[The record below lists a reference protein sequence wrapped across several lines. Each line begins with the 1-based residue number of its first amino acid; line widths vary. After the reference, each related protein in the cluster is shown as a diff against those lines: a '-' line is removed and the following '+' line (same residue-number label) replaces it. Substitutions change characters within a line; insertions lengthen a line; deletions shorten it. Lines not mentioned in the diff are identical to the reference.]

1 MKENLIKFFNLIKN
15 NKQAKGLLIVG
26 TLLIFIFT
34 LGFSLSMFTSNKKIV
49 IKSHCKE
56 SCCCKNCSCIAAL
69 DEKENDDNSDDIV
82 IIDEDVRIS

>member
-1 MKENLIKFFNLIKN
+1 MRNLSVENKESLCEIIWNAIINFFK
-15 NKQAKGLLIVG
+15 
-26 TLLIFIFT
+26 
-34 LGFSLSMFTSNKKIV
+34 SMFTSNKKFV
-49 IKSHCKE
+49 IKSKCKD

>member
-1 MKENLIKFFNLIKN
+1 MRNLSVENKESICEIIWNAIINFLK
-15 NKQAKGLLIVG
+15 
-26 TLLIFIFT
+26 
-34 LGFSLSMFTSNKKIV
+34 SMFTSNKKFV
-49 IKSHCKE
+49 IKSHCKD

>member
-1 MKENLIKFFNLIKN
+1 MRNLSVENKESLCEIIWNAIINFFK
-15 NKQAKGLLIVG
+15 
-26 TLLIFIFT
+26 
-34 LGFSLSMFTSNKKIV
+34 SMFTSNKKFV
-49 IKSHCKE
+49 IKSHCKD